1 MFARAAGRV
10 AQRVRYARFESSR
23 MLAAPTRSA
32 APAPSIELGAG
43 TVVAAAAAA
52 MLAAGCA
59 LASLTYGWSY
69 PIAGLVGAT
78 LASALAWAVWRRCP
92 AERIADRGALLLA
105 TTLALALFAVFAAD
119 VLDWRPLGIDD
130 ATAGLAVGFALLVA
144 LPCRYAL
151 SRADHMPS
159 AAGVA
164 TTVLVVALLAWTI
177 LIDDPQRRFDDAGE
191 AALVQLPARATA
203 VLVAGLAYV
212 YALRRGLYGTAL
224 ILLGVVGAACAGTWN
239 AGRMGAFAA
248 ACAGG
253 LAIATMLPA
262 LVLRR
267 RADAG
272 RPLAGPEPLLVPV
285 AVLCAA
291 AFADG
296 FRDAGLV
303 AIAAALAAWWF
314 YLRRR
319 IERTTGAA
327 FVPVSGPQ
335 LLLRLGLVGGIG
347 ATVYAHALLVDA
359 ARSNY
364 TGPMFLAELRERGL
378 YTVSDYRFAQALVR
392 DQYLWHDEVPAAVR
406 LALTSPERL
415 IEAWRHSR
423 DGWSTAMPLDRDLL
437 RATPEASGYGFYLRT
452 ESDGRLRVTDVVG
465 GSPAHAAGVRRGDV
479 LRAVD
484 GIAVDRLHEA
494 RAARAGD
501 AVRFELL
508 APDGT
513 VREATVR
520 QARYGISSVAAAA
533 VVKSGG
539 RRVGYVA
546 LRHFSAA
553 TRQEFEATAIRL
565 RGLGVD
571 ELVLDLRMNGGGS
584 LHAAGHVASTI
595 AGRRVDGRTF
605 LRTVYNERH
614 RDSDHEQV
622 FVAPAWGGLGLAR
635 LVVITSAETCSA
647 SEALFHGLR
656 PYIEVVT
663 IGGTTCGKPVGF
675 QVVRYGDVS
684 YWVVTF
690 KDLNAR
696 GEGDYFTGLAP
707 TCAIA
712 DDTLHPFG
720 DPEDASF
727 GAALHYLRT
736 GRCPPA
742 GG

>member
-1 MFARAAGRV
+1 MS
-10 AQRVRYARFESSR
+10 YARFESSR
-23 MLAAPTRSA
+23 MQAASSRSA
-32 APAPSIELGAG
+32 APGPSIELGAG

-52 MLAAGCA
+52 MLAAGSA

-69 PIAGLVGAT
+69 AIAALVGAA

-105 TTLALALFAVFAAD
+105 TTLALALFAVYAAD

-151 SRADHMPS
+151 SRADAMPS
-159 AAGVA
+159 TAGV
-164 TTVLVVALLAWTI
+164 TVTALVIALLAWSI
-177 LIDDPQRRFDDAGE
+177 LLDDPHLRVDDAGE
-191 AALVQLPARATA
+191 AALAQLPARATA

-224 ILLGVVGAACAGTWN
+224 ILLAVVGVACAGTWN
-239 AGRMGAFAA
+239 AGRMGTFAA
-248 ACAGG
+248 TCAGG
-253 LAIATMLPA
+253 LAIAAMLPA

-267 RADAG
+267 RADGG
-272 RPLAGPEPLLVPV
+272 RPLASPEPLLVPV
-285 AVLCAA
+285 VALCAA

-296 FRDAGLV
+296 FRDAGLI

-319 IERTTGAA
+319 ILRSTGAA

-335 LLLRLGLVGGIG
+335 FLLRLGLVCGLG

-378 YTVSDYRFAQALVR
+378 YTVSDYKFAQALVR
-392 DQYLWHDEVPAAVR
+392 DQYLWRDEVPAAVR
-406 LALTSPERL
+406 VAVTSPDRL
-415 IEAWRHSR
+415 IEAWRHGR
-423 DGWSTAMPLDRDLL
+423 DGWSTAMPLASDL
-437 RATPEASGYGFYLRT
+437 RREAPETRGYGFHLRT
-452 ESDGRLRVTDVVG
+452 ESDGRLRVTDVVS

-484 GIAVDRLHEA
+484 GFPVDRLHEA
-494 RAARAGD
+494 RAARPGD
-501 AVRFELL
+501 AVRLELV

-513 VREATVR
+513 VREATVK
-520 QARYGISSVAAAA
+520 QARYAISSVAAAA
-533 VVKSGG
+533 VVKAGG

-546 LRHFSAA
+546 LRHFGAA
-553 TRQEFEATAIRL
+553 TRHEFESAALRL
-565 RGLGVD
+565 QALGID
-571 ELVLDLRMNGGGS
+571 DLVLDLRMNGGGS
-584 LHAAGHVASTI
+584 LHAAGQVASAI

-605 LRTVYNERH
+605 LRMVHNDRH
-614 RDSDHEQV
+614 RDSDQEQV
-622 FVAPAWGGLGLAR
+622 FSAPGWGGLGLAR
-635 LVVITSAETCSA
+635 LVVITSPETCSA
-647 SEALFHGLR
+647 SEALVHGLA
-656 PYIEVVT
+656 PHIEVVT

-675 QVVRYGDVS
+675 QVVRYGDMS

-696 GEGDYFTGLAP
+696 GEGDYYTGLVP
-707 TCAIA
+707 TCAVPDEVA
-712 DDTLHPFG
+712 QPLG

-727 GAALHYLRT
+727 KAALHYIRS
-736 GRCPPA
+736 GRCPSP